1 MGLRKITGDEST
13 LQVSP
18 DHPTTTTHT
27 QASPRPTLI
36 HAQAPLTHILALG
49 PGAQTEVSGLRVS
62 TPSLR
67 QEEGV
72 VQG

>member
-1 MGLRKITGDEST
+1 MGSRKITGDEST

-27 QASPRPTLI
+27 QAPPHTLI

-49 PGAQTEVSGLRVS
+49 PGAQTEVSGPRVS
-62 TPSLR
+62 MPSLR